1 MSFSDIGAIIRKVT
15 GDNRPKEEEAALSSK
30 DTKAFKFFLEGK
42 KPIDVA
48 IALNLGSKEVDGL
61 YGEYWHLQCI
71 YKLNL
76 AYGEIKDYL
85 SSFLKLHRLMRQ
97 GNMKEEDIVNA
108 LKFSKDLSSLE
119 NRLQQTKIELKD
131 IESNKK

>member
-1 MSFSDIGAIIRKVT
+1 MSFSDIGTIIRKVT
-15 GDNRPKEEEAALSSK
+15 EDNRPKEEEAALSSK
-30 DTKAFKFFLEGK
+30 DTKTFKFFLEGK

-48 IALNLGSKEVDGL
+48 IALNLGSKEVDRL

-71 YKLNL
+71 YKLIL

-97 GNMKEEDIVNA
+97 GNMKVYLL
-108 LKFSKDLSSLE
+108 LKTDFNKQKLS
-119 NRLQQTKIELKD
+119 
-131 IESNKK
+131 